1 MTGIECVAQLVEHLT
16 FNQVAE
22 GSNPSALTIEN
33 KDLHRFVSPCFFI
46 HFSPKKHS
54 VYRYARLQINPI
66 DIIEIGQNLR
76 RQYNDRIRQ

>member
-46 HFSPKKHS
+46 HFSPKWQPVLHF
-54 VYRYARLQINPI
+54 
-66 DIIEIGQNLR
+66 
-76 RQYNDRIRQ
+76 